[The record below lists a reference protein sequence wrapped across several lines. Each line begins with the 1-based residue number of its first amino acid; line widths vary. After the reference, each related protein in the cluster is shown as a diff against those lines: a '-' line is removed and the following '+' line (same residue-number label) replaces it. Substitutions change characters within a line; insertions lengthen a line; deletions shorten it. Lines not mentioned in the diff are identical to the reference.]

1 MAFNFE
7 MWICETVV
15 TFTLDQ
21 VNRMFTLWSKLEL
34 VLALAKRND
43 QICHLFNVWLIE
55 DLFVDAVYLRFED
68 FV

>member
-1 MAFNFE
+1 M
-7 MWICETVV
+7 

-21 VNRMFTLWSKLEL
+21 VNRMSTLWSKLEL
-34 VLALAKRND
+34 VLVLAKRND
-43 QICHLFNVWLIE
+43 QICHLFNVWLFE